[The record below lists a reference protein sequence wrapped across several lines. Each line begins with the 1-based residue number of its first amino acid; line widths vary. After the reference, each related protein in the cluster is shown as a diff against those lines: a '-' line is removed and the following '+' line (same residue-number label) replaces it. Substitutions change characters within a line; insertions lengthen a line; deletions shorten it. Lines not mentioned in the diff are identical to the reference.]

1 MLRYLNLLSARL
13 GQRGRNLGWN
23 LVGQVLPMLTGVV
36 LVPLLLHA
44 LGTARLG
51 FLSLSWVLIG
61 YFSLFDL
68 GLARAL
74 TQRVAEL
81 SVSGPPGQARLRS
94 AVGTGMLLIA
104 ALALASVPLLLI
116 AKDAL
121 LGSLLHDDVA
131 LTGEASRA
139 FVWLVAGVPVVI
151 VAAGVRGLL
160 EGQQRFAAVNLVRT
174 PAGMAMFIAPW
185 LAFLVAPTLA
195 AVTFALFA
203 VRVLQLAGF
212 AWLARGLLLEAFRRS
227 AIDRA
232 EVAMLFGF
240 GLWITVSN
248 IISPVLVY
256 VDRFV
261 LSHYGSLSDV
271 AYYSTPFDLI
281 ARLLFVG
288 VAVQGVMFPA
298 VSAALASAPA
308 SVGRLLRQNYVLL
321 LVLFVPVL
329 LLTFVFAR
337 WGLALW
343 LGADFA
349 ARSAGVMRILTLGI
363 FLNVL
368 TGVPFGLLQSMRRAD
383 LTAKTHIVELPL
395 YIGLLVVLVRSDGV
409 TGAAWAWVARVGFD
423 FVVLSWLARRELRH
437 PGMTSAAATSY
448 STSAPERVEAI

>member
-1 MLRYLNLLSARL
+1 MLRRLTALSARL

-23 LVGQVLPMLTGVV
+23 LGGQVLPMLTGLV

-44 LGTARLG
+44 LGTARFG
-51 FLSLSWVLIG
+51 FLSLGWVLIG

-81 SVSGPPGQARLRS
+81 GAAGSAGQARLRT

-104 ALALASVPLLLI
+104 ALALASVPLLLLG
-116 AKDAL
+116 KDAL
-121 LGSLLHDDVA
+121 LGSLVHADAA
-131 LTGEASRA
+131 LAGEASRA
-139 FVWLVAGVPVVI
+139 FGWLVAGVPVVI
-151 VAAGVRGLL
+151 VAAGVRGVL
-160 EGQQRFAAVNLVRT
+160 EGQHRFAAVNLVRT

-185 LAFLVAPTLA
+185 LATLVAPTLA

-212 AWLARGLLLEAFRRS
+212 VWLARGLLGDAMRRS
-227 AIDRA
+227 AVDRA

-261 LSHYGSLSDV
+261 LSHYGTLSDV

-329 LLTFVFAR
+329 LLTFVFAH
-337 WGLALW
+337 WGLTLW
-343 LGADFA
+343 LGAAFA
-349 ARSAGVMRILTLGI
+349 ARSADVLRILTLGI

-395 YIGLLVVLVRSDGV
+395 YIGLLIVLVQSDGV

-437 PGMTSAAATSY
+437 PGLASAAAAGY
-448 STSAPERVEAI
+448 PANAAEPVEAI